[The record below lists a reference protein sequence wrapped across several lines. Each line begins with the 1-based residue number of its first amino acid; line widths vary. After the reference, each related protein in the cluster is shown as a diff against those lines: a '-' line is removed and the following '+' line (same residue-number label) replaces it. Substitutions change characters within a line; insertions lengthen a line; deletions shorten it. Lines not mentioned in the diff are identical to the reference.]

1 MYRIF
6 LTALAIRK
14 RIFTA
19 STASLA
25 AFCLQRCDQRAHA
38 NDERWRGVGRGRL
51 AKDLFRQLAIVTVSR
66 IAWAIG
72 LSIAAGVILAGP
84 ARAQIVSNG
93 SFEVPNVASAPNG
106 VIENSNAALSGPGVA
121 WKFPSVSGGDS
132 GITLEQQ
139 ASGFDAPKAPNG
151 DQVGLIHNLGEIS
164 QSIDLK
170 PGGYVLSFKIAQRA
184 GGFSSG
190 TSPSLP
196 LPVLV
201 AIGNQKFGPYTPL
214 SATSYNEI
222 EVPFQISAAG
232 TRTLEILGQGPPLS
246 PNFNDHTTFIDN
258 VSIRFAPPVI
268 THGPSDLDP
277 TSMISLEGSNFGST
291 RQNIKLVFPTPS
303 DTALSNGSKSEIDL
317 KSIGAH
323 DSTASTERIDA
334 QQPTGKVNKQT
345 VDITLVS
352 NDSGLEFEC
361 VARGVP

>member
-19 STASLA
+19 STAS

-151 DQVGLIHNLGEIS
+151 DQVGLIHNLGEN
-164 QSIDLK
+164 K
-170 PGGYVLSFKIAQRA
+170 PRNEFKFPPR
-184 GGFSSG
+184 
-190 TSPSLP
+190 PWHWRLRDWRSL
-196 LPVLV
+196 LPVRRCRV
-201 AIGNQKFGPYTPL
+201 RRGGPW
-214 SATSYNEI
+214 
-222 EVPFQISAAG
+222 
-232 TRTLEILGQGPPLS
+232 R
-246 PNFNDHTTFIDN
+246 
-258 VSIRFAPPVI
+258 RAPPFPKRPACR
-268 THGPSDLDP
+268 TSRRDNP
-277 TSMISLEGSNFGST
+277 TQRS
-291 RQNIKLVFPTPS
+291 
-303 DTALSNGSKSEIDL
+303 
-317 KSIGAH
+317 
-323 DSTASTERIDA
+323 
-334 QQPTGKVNKQT
+334 
-345 VDITLVS
+345 
-352 NDSGLEFEC
+352 
-361 VARGVP
+361 

>member
-25 AFCLQRCDQRAHA
+25 AFCLQRCNQRAHP
-38 NDERWRGVGRGRL
+38 NDERWRGG
-51 AKDLFRQLAIVTVSR
+51 DLFRQLAIVTVSR

-72 LSIAAGVILAGP
+72 LSIAAAVILAG
-84 ARAQIVSNG
+84 AAQAQIVSNG
-93 SFEVPNVASAPNG
+93 SFEVPNVASAPDG
-106 VIENSNAALSGPGVA
+106 FIENSNAALSGPGVA
-121 WKFPSVSGGDS
+121 WKFPSVSGGKS

-151 DQVGLIHNLGEIS
+151 DQVGFIQNLGEIL

-184 GGFSSG
+184 GGTSSG

-196 LPVLV
+196 LLVLV

-214 SATSYNEI
+214 SSTSYNEI

-232 TRTLEILGQGPPLS
+232 TQTLEILGQGPPLS
-246 PNFNDHTTFIDN
+246 ANFNDHTTFIDS

-268 THGPSDLDP
+268 THGPSDLNP
-277 TSMISLEGSNFGST
+277 TSMISLDGSNFGST

-303 DTALSNGSKSEIDL
+303 ETALSNGSKSEIDL
-317 KSIGAH
+317 KAIGAH
-323 DSTASTERIDA
+323 E
-334 QQPTGKVNKQT
+334 
-345 VDITLVS
+345 
-352 NDSGLEFEC
+352 
-361 VARGVP
+361 GVHRAH